1 MMTRFEIE
9 AVERDLALLERIAKA
24 LENLDR
30 KPQAVCDYC
39 QGDLNGDEDFKN
51 LCTEPSRVIAFSRF
65 GEIHASSPDDG
76 FYSVKIHYCPMCG
89 RKLGKEDA

>member
-1 MMTRFEIE
+1 MLTEYEIE
-9 AVERDLALLERIAKA
+9 AVERDHALLERIAKA

-39 QGDLNGDEDFKN
+39 QGDLDSGDFRN
-51 LCTEPSRVIAFSRF
+51 LCPEPDRVIAFSRF
-65 GEIHASSPDDG
+65 GKIHAYSPDDG
-76 FYSVKIHYCPMCG
+76 FYSIKIHYCPMCG